1 MTFTGCPC
9 FIRMDR
15 GTENGCVAAAQYAFR
30 AMFAGNETAERSFLY
45 GRSPSNVVCV
55 LSNEICIVTSKNN
68 IL

>member
-1 MTFTGCPC
+1 
-9 FIRMDR
+9 MDR
-15 GTENGCVAAAQYAFR
+15 GTENGCVAAAQY

-68 IL
+68 IF